1 MGFLSELSR
10 VGAARELR
18 SHDHPLINLGA
29 TDTLEALGELDNT
42 IIVFT
47 SDNGGTGEGGAEG
60 TRSYFSRFVH
70 HPALPGD
77 WTPDV
82 DRDPALIG
90 GPRSLVHYPR
100 GWGLASN
107 TPFRLYKGHT
117 YAGGVR
123 VPFVLSWPRGAREG
137 LLTPGVRT
145 QYQYVTPLLPAGLAA
160 LLRDHRRHRR
170 NGGGGARLPRRPGRG
185 LQPVRRGRAAAPRVQ
200 RVRRPARDRRGPL
213 TPGEHVIA
221 LTAEAEKGLRWSFTV
236 RVDGEVEATPPSV
249 HQLIGMAPFQG
260 ISIGIDRKSPV
271 SWPLFG
277 RHRSFRYQ
285 GTLRSVTYTPGEPGP
300 DSPEAVA
307 AALKQAA
314 AAFE

>member
-82 DRDPALIG
+82 DRDLALIG

-107 TPFRLYKGHT
+107 TPSGSTR
-117 YAGGVR
+117 A
-123 VPFVLSWPRGAREG
+123 
-137 LLTPGVRT
+137 TPT
-145 QYQYVTPLLPAGLAA
+145 PAGSVSRSSCPGPGAPARACSPRASGPSTSTSHRSSRLVS
-160 LLRDHRRHRR
+160 LRSFEITVVIDETGEGVLVSHGDQGGGYSLYVEDGRRHLAY
-170 NGGGGARLPRRPGRG
+170 NEYGVLHETDA
-185 LQPVRRGRAAAPRVQ
+185 
-200 RVRRPARDRRGPL
+200 GPL

-236 RVDGEVEATPPSV
+236 SVDGEVGATPPSV